1 MARVVALA
9 TLALLCL
16 SQLAF
21 SESYP
26 ARPVKVVVPYSVGSG
41 ADISA
46 RVTMAKLSQYVSGT
60 FIIENKPGASGIAG
74 SEEVAHARPDGY
86 TLLWAPTQHA
96 INAAF
101 IKDLPYDTL
110 KDFIPISRLTTQP
123 LYLGVTT
130 KIPANSVQ
138 ELIAYGKSHPG
149 QLNYAS
155 TSVGGSIHLAGAWFA
170 YKAGLK
176 MSNIVYSQTSQAMV
190 DLAGGEVQMIFYPY
204 QPLLPDV
211 QSGRVKI
218 LASNGAT
225 RSSFA
230 PDVPLMAEAGMS
242 DFVMPAWQGLLAPAG
257 TPPEVVAVLEKG
269 LAKVAADPSYAQALK
284 ATGTE
289 VFYASSK
296 DYDAFLRTEIARFE
310 KIIEVS
316 GIHAE

>member
-1 MARVVALA
+1 MARIVALA
-9 TLALLCL
+9 AFALFSFTQYALA
-16 SQLAF
+16 QN
-21 SESYP
+21 YP
-26 ARPVKVVVPYSVGSG
+26 ARPVKVVVPYSAGSG

-46 RVTMAKLSQYVSGT
+46 RVTMAKLSQYVPGS
-60 FIIENKPGASGIAG
+60 FIIENRPSASGITG
-74 SEEVAHARPDGY
+74 SEEVAHARADGY

-101 IKDLPYDTL
+101 FKNLPYDTL
-110 KDFIPISRLTTQP
+110 KDFIPIARLTTQP

-149 QLNYAS
+149 QLNFAS
-155 TSVGGSIHLAGAWFA
+155 TSVGGAIDLAGAWFA

-190 DLAGGEVQMIFYPY
+190 DLSSGDVQMIFYPY

-218 LASNGAT
+218 LASTGAK

-230 PDVPLMAEAGMS
+230 PDVPIMAEAGMS
-242 DFVMPAWQGLLAPAG
+242 DFVMPAWQGMLAPAG
-257 TPPEVVAVLEKG
+257 TPAEVIAVLEKG
-269 LAKVAADPSYAQALK
+269 LAQVAADPSYAQALK

-296 DYDAFLRTEIARFE
+296 DYDAFLRSQIARFKE
-310 KIIEVS
+310 IIKVS
-316 GIHAE
+316 GIHPE

>member
-1 MARVVALA
+1 MRCAAASAAFVALVF
-9 TLALLCL
+9 T
-16 SQLAF
+16 QHAF
-21 SESYP
+21 SQTYP
-26 ARPVKVVVPYSVGSG
+26 ARPVKVVVPYSAGSG

-46 RVTMAKLSQYVSGT
+46 RVTIAKLSQYVPGN
-60 FIIENKPGASGIAG
+60 FVIEDKPGASGITG
-74 SEEVAHARPDGY
+74 SEDVARSAADGY

-101 IKDLPYDTL
+101 IRHLPYDTL
-110 KDFIPISRLTTQP
+110 KDFMPISRLTTQP
-123 LYLGVTT
+123 LYLGLTS

-138 ELIAYGKSHPG
+138 ELVEYGKAHPG
-149 QLNYAS
+149 ELNYAS

-170 YKAGLK
+170 YKSGLK
-176 MSNIVYSQTSQAMV
+176 MSNIVYSATSQAMI
-190 DLAGGEVQMIFYPY
+190 DLGRGEVQMIFYPY

-211 QSGRVKI
+211 QSGRARI
-218 LASNGAT
+218 LASTGAT

-230 PDVPLMAEAGMS
+230 PDVPLMAEAGVS

-257 TPPEVVAVLEKG
+257 TPQEIVDVLEKG
-269 LAKVAADPSYAQALK
+269 LAQVAADPSYADALK

-296 DYDAFLRTEIARFE
+296 DYDAFLRSEIQRFK

-316 GIHAE
+316 GIQTE